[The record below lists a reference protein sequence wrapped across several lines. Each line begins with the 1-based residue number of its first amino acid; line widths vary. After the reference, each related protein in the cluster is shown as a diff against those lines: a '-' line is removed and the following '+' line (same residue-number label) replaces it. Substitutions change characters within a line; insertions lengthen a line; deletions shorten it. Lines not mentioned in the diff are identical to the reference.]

1 MKRIKNLLVTLMFFL
16 SLAVYGKNIN
26 AGNYRINDG
35 KIELL
40 NYDRGLSDS
49 VNVKRENGAEVITG
63 SEDLRITDGGGRI
76 LVTKVSKGLID
87 GKYEEYYANGNTFM
101 SGRYEDGK
109 KEGEW
114 KTYTEEGYLWKKH
127 TYKNGQ
133 LNGKFVN
140 YYTKT
145 GVEETVGNY
154 VNGKKSGNWNSYY
167 SSGRKKL
174 SGDYSNG
181 YRHGAFTEWYENGQ
195 KKSVINY
202 SYDIVDGKMTVYYD
216 TGAVFYEGNMNDKD
230 GSVKGYDQNGT
241 LRFEGKLEKGKKVG
255 NWKYYD
261 EMGNLIR

>member
-1 MKRIKNLLVTLMFFL
+1 MKKIKNLLITLMFFL

-40 NYDRGLSDS
+40 NYDRGISDNVS
-49 VNVKRENGAEVITG
+49 VKRANGAEVITG

-76 LVTKVSKGLID
+76 LVTKISKGLID
-87 GKYEEYYANGNTFM
+87 GKYDEYYANGNMFM
-101 SGRYEDGK
+101 TGKYVDGK

-127 TYKNGQ
+127 TYRNGQ

-181 YRHGAFTEWYENGQ
+181 HRQGVFTEWYENGQ

-202 SYDIVDGKMTVYYD
+202 SY
-216 TGAVFYEGNMNDKD
+216 EGNMNDKD
-230 GSVKGYDQNGT
+230 GTVKGYNQNGT
-241 LRFEGKLEKGKKVG
+241 LKFEGRIEKGRKVG

>member
-1 MKRIKNLLVTLMFFL
+1 MKKIKSLLITLMFFL
-16 SLAVYGKNIN
+16 SLAVYGKSIS
-26 AGNYRINDG
+26 AGNYRINNG

-40 NYDRGLSDS
+40 NYDRGLSDNIS
-49 VNVKRENGAEVITG
+49 VKRANGAEVITG
-63 SEDLRITDGGGRI
+63 SEDLRITDEGGRV
-76 LVTKVSKGLID
+76 LVTKISGGLID
-87 GKYEEYYANGNTFM
+87 GKYDEYYANGNTFLT
-101 SGRYEDGK
+101 GRYENGK

-114 KTYTEEGYLWKKH
+114 RTYTEEGYLWKKH

-154 VNGKKSGNWNSYY
+154 VNGKKEGNWISYY

-174 SGDYSNG
+174 SGDYMEG
-181 YRHGAFTEWYENGQ
+181 HRQGAFTEWYENGQ

-216 TGAVFYEGNMNDKD
+216 TGAIFYEGNMNDKD
-230 GSVKGYDQNGT
+230 GTVKGYDQNGT

-255 NWKYYD
+255 NWTYYD
-261 EMGNLIR
+261 GMGNPIR

>member
-63 SEDLRITDGGGRI
+63 SEELRITDGGGRI

-154 VNGKKSGNWNSYY
+154 VNGRKSGNWNSYY

-174 SGDYSNG
+174 SG
-181 YRHGAFTEWYENGQ
+181 
-195 KKSVINY
+195 NY
-202 SYDIVDGKMTVYYD
+202 SY
-216 TGAVFYEGNMNDKD
+216 
-230 GSVKGYDQNGT
+230 GYRLGT
-241 LRFEGKLEKGKKVG
+241 FT
-255 NWKYYD
+255 
-261 EMGNLIR
+261 

>member
-133 LNGKFVN
+133 LNGKLLYKN
-140 YYTKT
+140 R
-145 GVEETVGNY
+145 
-154 VNGKKSGNWNSYY
+154 
-167 SSGRKKL
+167 SGRNSWKL
-174 SGDYSNG
+174 
-181 YRHGAFTEWYENGQ
+181 RKWQ
-195 KKSVINY
+195 KI
-202 SYDIVDGKMTVYYD
+202 
-216 TGAVFYEGNMNDKD
+216 
-230 GSVKGYDQNGT
+230 
-241 LRFEGKLEKGKKVG
+241 RKLEQLLLFRKKKTV
-255 NWKYYD
+255 
-261 EMGNLIR
+261 R